1 VYSWSL
7 GQDHPTEAANCTAD
21 HDGIFERE
29 LQMLR
34 VEVGGM
40 MSRGAGPVEGAE
52 HLLQGVGVAGAVLP
66 L

>member
-1 VYSWSL
+1 M
-7 GQDHPTEAANCTAD
+7 GQDHPTEAANQ
-21 HDGIFERE
+21 DGTFERE

-40 MSRGAGPVEGAE
+40 MSPRAGAVEGAE
-52 HLLQGVGVAGAVLP
+52 CLLQGVEVAGAVLP